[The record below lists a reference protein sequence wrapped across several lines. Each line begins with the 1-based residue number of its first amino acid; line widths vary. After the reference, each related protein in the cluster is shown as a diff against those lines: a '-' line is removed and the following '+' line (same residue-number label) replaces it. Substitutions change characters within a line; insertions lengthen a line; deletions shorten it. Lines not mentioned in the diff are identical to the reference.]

1 MMAIKKISNEQLSI
15 EVGEFG
21 AELQSIKKDGLEYL
35 WQGNPDF
42 WGRRAPVLFP
52 IVGKLKHG
60 RYTYDDA
67 SFQLSGHGFARDKA
81 FKLIDGSDE
90 AVIYELKSDKET
102 KIIYPFDFRLR
113 ITYKLRGNQL
123 SVNWEVKNLDE
134 TEMYFG
140 IGAHPAFNVPLGTG
154 KFEDYSLVI
163 TPGKN
168 RQLIPL
174 NVSEGTI
181 DLAKRQ
187 VSKDNTFNLS
197 RSLFKHDALVLE
209 TPEATEVVL
218 SNSVNDRSVK
228 VSWDHMPFVGLWS
241 PYPSEASFVC
251 IEPWCGIADDDNTDG
266 DLTTKF
272 GINMLSPGKK
282 FKAGYTITIN

>member
-1 MMAIKKISNEQLSI
+1 M
-15 EVGEFG
+15 
-21 AELQSIKKDGLEYL
+21 
-35 WQGNPDF
+35 
-42 WGRRAPVLFP
+42 
-52 IVGKLKHG
+52 
-60 RYTYDDA
+60 
-67 SFQLSGHGFARDKA
+67 
-81 FKLIDGSDE
+81 
-90 AVIYELKSDKET
+90 
-102 KIIYPFDFRLR
+102 R
-113 ITYKLRGNQL
+113 ITYKLHGNQL

-140 IGAHPAFNVPLGTG
+140 IGAHPAFNVPLGSG

-163 TPGKN
+163 TPEKN

-187 VSKDNTFNLS
+187 VSKDNIFNLS
-197 RSLFKHDALVLE
+197 RALFKHDALVFE
-209 TPEATEVVL
+209 TPEATQVVL

-228 VSWDHMPFVGLWS
+228 VSWEHMPFVGLWS
-241 PYPSEASFVC
+241 PYPNEAPFVC

>member
-1 MMAIKKISNEQLSI
+1 MTTRKISNDQLHI
-15 EVGEFG
+15 EIDAFG
-21 AELQSIKKDGLEYL
+21 AELQSIRKDGLEYL
-35 WQGNPDF
+35 WQGNPEF
-42 WGRRAPVLFP
+42 WGRKSPVLFP

-60 RYTYDDA
+60 RYVYDDA
-67 SFQLSGHGFARDKA
+67 IFKMSGHGFARDKA
-81 FKLIDGSDE
+81 FNLIDENDE
-90 AVIYELKSDKET
+90 SVVYELRSDKET
-102 KIIYPFDFRLR
+102 KIVYPFEFRLR
-113 ITYKLRGNQL
+113 ITYRLNGNQL

-134 TEMYFG
+134 IEMFFG

-154 KFEDYSLVI
+154 KFEDYSLGI
-163 TPGKN
+163 SPEKN

-174 NVSEGTI
+174 NVEQGTI
-181 DLAKRQ
+181 ELNKKQ
-187 VSKDNTFNLS
+187 VVEGHTFNLS
-197 RSLFKHDALVLE
+197 RELFKGDALVFE

-218 SNSVNDRSVK
+218 SNSVNERSVK
-228 VSWDHMPFVGLWS
+228 VSWEHMPFVGLWS
-241 PYPSEASFVC
+241 PYPSEAPFVC